1 MRAIVA
7 VMVIIMVGC
16 KQEIPS
22 GAGDEF
28 AIVPCK
34 IEVGGIKFEGW
45 YIYSNEFVADN
56 ESIRQIVYAHGGE
69 VAKLSLSGV
78 LFEIDERKAGMAARE
93 DSIRYRVSMKDFN
106 RCIESENRMMLISDV
121 GSEKR
126 QVEYIRADVDRWLKR

>member
-1 MRAIVA
+1 MRAMIAIV
-7 VMVIIMVGC
+7 VLMIMGC
-16 KQEIPS
+16 TQEMTK
-22 GAGDEF
+22 GEGDEF

-34 IEVGGIKFEGW
+34 IEVGGIKFDGW

-106 RCIESENRMMLISDV
+106 RCIESEDRMMLISDV